1 MTTPRAQTHSRQCA
15 SEGART
21 AESARLQDGASNAR
35 TQRSALRG
43 LEFSRAAWIAAAFC
57 LLVCA
62 TMLYQHS
69 VAAQR
74 DPWKSPQLLKLKEK
88 LRAAPT
94 DEAVKKEIRRLDL
107 EFRGRYVRRLSLDR
121 TGGWLLVG
129 GMVVMVLAAQQTAKL
144 QAKPWLPKLKPDAN
158 SEARRAT
165 AQSRWSVVAIS
176 AVAVIGLATLA
187 LTATSPLP
195 KSAAEIDRLL
205 GLAPEGEGIANTP
218 SLEEFRANWP
228 RFRGSDGSGVSAF
241 TNVSLT
247 WDEKTGAGIVW
258 KSPLPA
264 PGHGSPLVWSNR
276 VFVSGGDAT
285 KREVFCFDAADGKL
299 LWQRAIE
306 NVPGSPAQQ
315 PEIPEMTGF
324 ASPTMAGDG
333 RRVFVLFANGDLA
346 SLTTDGVPVWSK
358 NIGVPKNAYGHAA
371 SLAIWPGK
379 LIVQFDQDE
388 GAPGGSKLLAFD
400 CATGRVLWERNK
412 PTHGSWATPIIIEAA
427 GKTQIITLALPFVIS
442 YSLADGNELWRAE
455 LMEGE
460 ITPSPIFTG
469 GLVIAVN
476 PSVELI
482 ALKPDGAGDVTK
494 THVAW
499 RGGDSVP
506 DVTSPVSNG
515 ELVFTVTS
523 SGVLTCCDL
532 KDGKKVWEKDFE
544 MEVQS
549 SPAIVGNRLFVL
561 GSKGVAVVVE
571 TGREF
576 KEIARSQLV
585 DQFLA
590 SPAFADG
597 RMYLRGETNLW
608 CLGEK

>member
-1 MTTPRAQTHSRQCA
+1 MTISNAKTQSRQDAKLDSPCA
-15 SEGART
+15 FAPLRLCVSLKWTIWIT
-21 AESARLQDGASNAR
+21 AG
-35 TQRSALRG
+35 
-43 LEFSRAAWIAAAFC
+43 FC

-74 DPWKSPQLLKLKEK
+74 DPWKSPQLLKLKEQ

-107 EFRGRYVRRLSLDR
+107 EFRERYVRRLSLDR

-129 GMVVMVLAAQQTAKL
+129 GMVVMVLAAQKAAKL
-144 QAKPWLPKLKPDAN
+144 QARPWLPKPKPDASN
-158 SEARRAT
+158 EARQSAV
-165 AQSRWSVVAIS
+165 QSRWSVAAIS
-176 AVAVIGLATLA
+176 AVVLAGLATLA
-187 LTATSPLP
+187 LTASSPLA
-195 KSAAEIDRLL
+195 KSAADLDKLL
-205 GLAPEGEGIANTP
+205 GIAPEGESVANTP
-218 SLEEFRANWP
+218 TLEEFRANWP
-228 RFRGSDGSGVSAF
+228 RFRGPDGGGVSVF
-241 TNVSLT
+241 TNISLT
-247 WDEKTGAGIVW
+247 WDEKSGAGIVW
-258 KSPLPA
+258 KSPVPA
-264 PGHGSPLVWSNR
+264 PGHNSPLVWSNR
-276 VFVSGGDAT
+276 VFISGGDAT

-299 LWQRAIE
+299 LWRRAIE
-306 NVPGSPAQQ
+306 NVPGSPKEQ
-315 PEIPEMTGF
+315 PDIPEMTGF
-324 ASPTMAGDG
+324 ASPTMASDG
-333 RRVFVLFANGDLA
+333 RRVFALFANGDLA
-346 SLTTDGVPVWSK
+346 ALTADGAPAWSK
-358 NIGVPKNAYGHAA
+358 NIGVPKNSYGHAA

-400 CATGRVLWERNK
+400 CATGRVVWERSK
-412 PTHGSWATPIIIEAA
+412 PTHGSWVTPIIIEAA

-460 ITPSPIFTG
+460 ITPSPIFAG

-476 PSVELI
+476 PSVELL

-494 THVAW
+494 THIAW

-515 ELVFTVTS
+515 ELIFTITS
-523 SGVLTCCDL
+523 SGVLTCLDI

-549 SPAIVGNRLFVL
+549 SPAVVGNRLLVV
-561 GSKGVAVVVE
+561 GTKGVAVVVE
-571 TGREF
+571 AGRQF
-576 KEIARSQLV
+576 KEIGRSQLT

-608 CLGEK
+608 CLGKSNHE

>member
-1 MTTPRAQTHSRQCA
+1 M
-15 SEGART
+15 
-21 AESARLQDGASNAR
+21 
-35 TQRSALRG
+35 
-43 LEFSRAAWIAAAFC
+43 F
-57 LLVCA
+57 
-62 TMLYQHS
+62 YQHS
-69 VAAQR
+69 VAAER

-88 LRAAPT
+88 LRVTPT
-94 DEAVKKEIRRLDL
+94 DEAVKNEIRRLDL

-129 GMVVMVLAAQQTAKL
+129 GMVIMVLAAQQAAKL
-144 QAKPWLPKLKPDAN
+144 QAKPWLPKLRLDAN
-158 SEARRAT
+158 GEVRRISAH
-165 AQSRWSVVAIS
+165 ARWSVAAIS

-195 KSAAEIDRLL
+195 KSAAEIDKLL
-205 GLAPEGEGIANTP
+205 GLAPEGDAAANAP

-228 RFRGSDGSGVSAF
+228 RFRGPDGSGVSAF
-241 TNVSLT
+241 TNISLA
-247 WDEKTGAGIVW
+247 WDEKSGAGIVW
-258 KSPLPA
+258 KSPIPA
-264 PGHGSPLVWSNR
+264 PGHNSPLVWSNR
-276 VFVSGGDAT
+276 VFISGGDAT
-285 KREVFCFDAADGKL
+285 KRSVFCYDATEGML
-299 LWQRAIE
+299 LWQRPIE
-306 NVPGSPAQQ
+306 NVPGSPAPQ

-324 ASPTMAGDG
+324 ASPTMASDG

-346 SLTTDGVPVWSK
+346 ALTTDGAPVWSK
-358 NIGVPKNAYGHAA
+358 NLGVPKNTYGHAA

-379 LIVQFDQDE
+379 LVVQFDQDE

-427 GKTQIITLALPFVIS
+427 GKTQIIALALPFIIS
-442 YSLADGNELWRAE
+442 YSLNDGSELWRAE

-460 ITPSPIFTG
+460 ITPSPIFAD

-476 PSVELI
+476 PSVEVL
-482 ALKPDGAGDVTK
+482 ALKPDGAGDVAK

-499 RGGDSVP
+499 RAGDSIP

-515 ELVFTVTS
+515 ELIFTVTS
-523 SGVLTCCDL
+523 SGLLTCADL

-549 SPAIVGNRLFVL
+549 SPAIVGSRLFVV
-561 GSKGVAVVVE
+561 GTKGVAVVVE
-571 TGREF
+571 AGREF
-576 KEIARSQLV
+576 QEIARSQLA

-608 CLGEK
+608 CLGQKQ